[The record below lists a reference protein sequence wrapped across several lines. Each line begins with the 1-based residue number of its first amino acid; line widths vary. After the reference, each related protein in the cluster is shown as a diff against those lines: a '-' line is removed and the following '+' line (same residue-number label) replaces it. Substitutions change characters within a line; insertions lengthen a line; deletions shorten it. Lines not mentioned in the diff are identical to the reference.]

1 MNRSLKI
8 SLVAHASL
16 NILFSHS
23 KTFNV
28 NIGIIGN
35 FIFFVKKTLL
45 VLITKPEEIL
55 WEPHW

>member
-16 NILFSHS
+16 HILFSNS

-28 NIGIIGN
+28 NIGIIGY
-35 FIFFVKKTLL
+35 FIYFVKKLY
-45 VLITKPEEIL
+45 
-55 WEPHW
+55 